1 MATKPVSK
9 REPGPLPQFE
19 KISVADSLPHPKGEV
34 EVAPG
39 VGRIAFQNEDNKEYR
54 IRFWSKDGGEKSAI
68 DIVLRA
74 LETITVAIK
83 QDDEFLYYVVDQ
95 DGRETTMDAPGG
107 PIRN

>member
-9 REPGPLPQFE
+9 RESGPLPQFE
-19 KISVADSLPHPKGEV
+19 KIRVADSLTQPNGEV

-54 IRFWSKDGGEKSAI
+54 IRFWSKDGGEKTAI

-83 QDDEFLYYVVDQ
+83 QDDEFFYYVVEE
-95 DGRETTMDAPGG
+95 DGHKRMEAPGG

>member
-9 REPGPLPQFE
+9 RDPGQLPQFE
-19 KISVADSLPHPKGEV
+19 KIRVEHSYPDPKDEV

-39 VGRIAFQNEDNKEYR
+39 VGRIAFQNEDNTEYR
-54 IRFWSKDGGEKSAI
+54 IRFWSKGGEKNAI

-83 QDDEFLYYVVDQ
+83 QDDEFFYYVVSK
-95 DGRETTMDAPGG
+95 DGDKLMEGPGG
-107 PIRN
+107 PIKN

>member
-1 MATKPVSK
+1 MATKPAPK
-9 REPGPLPQFE
+9 REPGQLPQFE
-19 KISVADSLPHPKGEV
+19 KILVSDSSAHPKGEV

-54 IRFWSKDGGEKSAI
+54 IRFWSKDAGEKTAI

-83 QDDEFLYYVVDQ
+83 QDDEFLYYVVAE
-95 DGRETTMDAPGG
+95 DGHKKMDAPGG